1 MAVGKDATRLTDLKV
16 DKFEAGEQI
25 NTTGTITTATIGT
38 ATITTL
44 NGKTAK
50 KILVIAN
57 LSADKTLSAAEKLSE
72 IIEVTVSD
80 ATKTLTLGMAAGERM
95 IVKNNDA
102 TNALVVKNIA
112 GDDALT
118 IPASGSAIVFAGTG
132 GSMIYFMDTTA

>member
-80 ATKTLTLGMAAGERM
+80 ATKTLTLGMAAG
-95 IVKNNDA
+95 
-102 TNALVVKNIA
+102 
-112 GDDALT
+112 
-118 IPASGSAIVFAGTG
+118 SAIVFAGTG
-132 GSMIYFMDTTA
+132 GAMIYFMDTTA